1 MERSSTTRPAS
12 LARYVEIET
21 PEGITLR
28 LELAGFGSRVL
39 AAIYDGVLVVLLL
52 FLTGAAFLAMAVAG
66 STWVRAAFILVG
78 FGIVWGYFALFEGLW
93 NGRTPGKRR
102 VGIRV
107 VLDTGA
113 PITFQAALI
122 RGLVRTVDYQ
132 PGISGIVGLV
142 FMMLHPQAKR
152 LGDLVA
158 GTIVVRDEPAEL
170 AVVPGRTEAR
180 EPEPASVAARSRLSD
195 EEYRLL
201 EQFIG
206 RAAQLTPSLRRRFED
221 ELTVR
226 LGDRYPELPSS
237 PSRFVRAAY
246 ELETAARAAPG
257 AARRDAAGAPHLRV
271 AERFVARNRDA
282 WDRFRARAAL
292 LEREGLAQTSG
303 DDIVAF
309 ASDYR
314 RVAADL
320 ARAVTYGVDPRT
332 VGLLERIVAIGH
344 NALYGLRR
352 RPWPRVDRLLL
363 SELPAAVVRH
373 RAYVL
378 TAVALFAL
386 PGIAGF
392 ALLRERP
399 QVAYHVLP
407 VTMLDRA
414 AAGTDQRSLGFGYA
428 ESPSPFLPI
437 VASSIITN
445 NVQVAFGAFAFGI
458 TAGIGTVILL
468 IFNGL
473 FFGAGLGHFN
483 NVGLADWLLT
493 FVAGHGVLEL
503 TAIFIAGGAGL
514 LVARA
519 LIAPG
524 DLARSDALVIHGR
537 AAIRMVGAAAC
548 LLLVAGLIEGFVSAS
563 GMGPTYKLAVSGATL
578 VLLVLWLEAGR
589 RALTP
594 PSPADAGEGGG
605 RDRG

>member
-1 MERSSTTRPAS
+1 MEPNMEQRSTTRPAS

-39 AAIYDGVLVVLLL
+39 AAVYDGALVLLLL
-52 FLTGAAFLAMAVAG
+52 FLTGIGFLAMAVAG
-66 STWVRAAFILVG
+66 SVWVRAVFVFVG

-102 VGIRV
+102 AGIRV

-132 PGISGIVGLV
+132 PGVSGIVALV
-142 FMMLHPQAKR
+142 FMMLHPQGKR

-170 AVVPGRTEAR
+170 SVAPRETEAH
-180 EPEPASVAARSRLSD
+180 EPKSVPVAARSRLSD

-201 EQFIG
+201 EQFTA
-206 RAAQLTPSLRRRFED
+206 RAAELAPALRRRFED
-221 ELTVR
+221 ELTAR
-226 LGDRYPELPSS
+226 FGDRYPELPTV
-237 PSRFVRAAY
+237 PSRFVRAVY
-246 ELETAARAAPG
+246 DLETAARAAPG
-257 AARRDAAGAPHLRV
+257 AARRDACAPPRLRV
-271 AERFVARNRDA
+271 AERFVARNREA

-309 ASDYR
+309 AGAYR

-352 RPWPRVDRLLL
+352 RTWPRVDRLLL

-373 RAYVL
+373 RSYVL
-378 TAVALFAL
+378 TALALFAL

-399 QVAYHVLP
+399 QVAYEVLP
-407 VTMLDRA
+407 ATMLERA
-414 AAGTDQRSLGFGYA
+414 ASGAEQRSLGFGYA
-428 ESPSPFLPI
+428 ETPSPFLPI
-437 VASSIITN
+437 VASNIIAN

-458 TAGIGTVILL
+458 TAGIGTAILL
-468 IFNGL
+468 VFNGL
-473 FFGAGLGHFN
+473 FFGAVLGHFN

-563 GMGPTYKLAVSGATL
+563 GMGPAYKLVVSGTTL

-589 RALTP
+589 RSA
-594 PSPADAGEGGG
+594 A
-605 RDRG
+605 R